1 MPHGERIGEETAVRR
16 LLQAWEV
23 DLDQNTDMGGE
34 GQAHLN
40 MLEIN
45 QEARKEVFLVLDRQV
60 LGS

>member
-1 MPHGERIGEETAVRR
+1 MPHGERIGEETAVTR

-23 DLDQNTDMGGE
+23 DPDQNTDMGG